1 MPLFWLSLAYL
12 SGILA
17 APLFPFPAATWV
29 ILAGLSAALAGLGKL
44 ILHLR
49 PDFNP
54 RFLEPPDF
62 PYWLSARLPGWV
74 LICTIFLGAAHWQS
88 VQPEMDT
95 SFISFY
101 NDTGKFHTVEGVIIE
116 PPDLRDTYTQLI
128 LQASQI
134 QQEEAGPSIPV
145 SGKLLTRVKP
155 GETWRYG
162 DKLRLTGK
170 LTTPM
175 ENEEFSYQDY
185 LARKGIYSHMV
196 DAVPDLLLQDQG
208 NPVRAGIYH
217 LKERALTLIYQIYP
231 DPEAS
236 LLAGILLG
244 VEKGIPAPVRK
255 AFDKTGTSHIIA
267 ISGFN
272 MTIIAG
278 LFAGSF
284 GRILGPRKGALAAV
298 VGISIYTVLVGA
310 NAAVVRSAIMGGLS
324 IFARQVGRRQHGLN
338 TLALTAAVMALFNPM
353 ILGDHGFQLSV
364 AATLGLI
371 LYAQVFSEGFKS
383 LMARWL
389 SEATADRV
397 TRPVGEYVL
406 FTLAAQLV
414 TLPVM
419 AYHFNRISL
428 VALIAN
434 PLILPAQPPVMIL
447 GGLAVLLGLV
457 YYPLGQLAG
466 YLALPFVTYTIH
478 LVELFAGI
486 PMGELR
492 LGEVSLPVVV
502 LFFILL
508 FGWTFARSQMQARFT
523 AWGAGLPLGVVGI
536 LAVLTWRSVLAIPD
550 GRLHLALLDVSEG
563 GKSGDAIL
571 ITTPQGRHV
580 LIDGGPYASLLSDAL
595 GRRLP
600 LGEREL
606 DWLVVGGVAEAQL
619 GALPRVIER
628 FPPQNVLWA
637 GPERGTRW
645 ATNLQD
651 ALISESI
658 PITMAETGQVLDL
671 GRGAS
676 LQVLQSG
683 ARGAVFLVEWGNFR
697 AVLPVGIGLDDLKTL
712 EYGKKIGQV
721 SVLLLADNGYG
732 PSNPPEWI
740 ENLSPE
746 IVLLSVS
753 GQDGGGMPSKETLVA
768 VEGYTLLRTDQKGWI
783 ELSTDGERMW
793 VEAAR

>member
-54 RFLEPPDF
+54 RFFEPPDF

-196 DAVPDLLLQDQG
+196 DAVPDLLLRDQG
-208 NPVRAGIYH
+208 NPLRAGIYH
-217 LKERALTLIYQIYP
+217 LKEHALTLIYQIYP

-284 GRILGPRKGALAAV
+284 GRILGPRKGAVAAV
-298 VGISIYTVLVGA
+298 VGISIYTILVGA

-486 PMGELR
+486 PMGELS

-508 FGWTFARSQMQARFT
+508 FGWTFARSQLQARFT

-571 ITTPQGRHV
+571 ITTPQGRHL

-606 DWLVVGGVAEAQL
+606 DWLVVGGVGEGQL
-619 GALPRVIER
+619 GALPKVIER
-628 FPPQNVLWA
+628 FPPRNVLWA

-651 ALISESI
+651 ALASASI

-683 ARGAVFLVEWGNFR
+683 ARGAIFLVEWGNFR
-697 AVLPVGIGLDDLKTL
+697 AVLPVGIGFDDLKTL

-753 GQDGGGMPSKETLVA
+753 GH
-768 VEGYTLLRTDQKGWI
+768 
-783 ELSTDGERMW
+783 
-793 VEAAR
+793 